1 MDLNEKE
8 FGLKKINVS
17 APGQSCIRPI
27 GNSSFFDLG
36 HHLIEPGACGVIP
49 E

>member
-8 FGLKKINVS
+8 FGLKKINVFE
-17 APGQSCIRPI
+17 PGQSCIRPI

-49 E
+49 V